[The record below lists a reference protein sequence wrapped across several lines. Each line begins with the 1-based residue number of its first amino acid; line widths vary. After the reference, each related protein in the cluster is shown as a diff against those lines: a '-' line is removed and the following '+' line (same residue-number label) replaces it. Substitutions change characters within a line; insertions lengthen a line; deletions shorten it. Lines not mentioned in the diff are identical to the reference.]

1 MDSFLSGW
9 YIVLK
14 VFSAF
19 MGVLWSFLMKKS
31 LVAVIFLTTLCS
43 CGKYLAEAVE
53 SPEAAGGKATFR
65 LRNPSAS
72 TVQVA
77 GDWNNWGRGDA
88 ESGEVLVGLMEK
100 GEKGGLW
107 SLTVELPPG
116 RYRYRYIIDE
126 TRAVLDPFNPRIVE
140 DHIGGKA
147 NLLIMP

>member
-1 MDSFLSGW
+1 MFAGLLRSFL
-9 YIVLK
+9 V
-14 VFSAF
+14 
-19 MGVLWSFLMKKS
+19 KKN
-31 LVAVIFLTTLCS
+31 LVAVIFLTLVFS
-43 CGKYLAEAVE
+43 CGKYLADAVE
-53 SPEAAGGKATFR
+53 SPEAAGGTATFR

-77 GDWNNWGRGDA
+77 GDWNNWGKGDA

-100 GEKGGLW
+100 EEKGGVW

-126 TRAVLDPFNPRIVE
+126 TRTVLDPGNPRIVE
-140 DHIGGKA
+140 DQIGGKA